1 MCGDSRKVGLTRTI
15 QPTGH
20 KQRNKDKVQTR
31 GKSLVLRDGAWD
43 HEGAPAREGSTAVM
57 AVLGHSGTESNRVRE

>member
-1 MCGDSRKVGLTRTI
+1 MRGDSRKVGLMRTI

-31 GKSLVLRDGAWD
+31 GKSLALRDGAWD
-43 HEGAPAREGSTAVM
+43 HEGASVREGSTAAT
-57 AVLGHSGTESNRVRE
+57 AVLGRSGTESNRVRE